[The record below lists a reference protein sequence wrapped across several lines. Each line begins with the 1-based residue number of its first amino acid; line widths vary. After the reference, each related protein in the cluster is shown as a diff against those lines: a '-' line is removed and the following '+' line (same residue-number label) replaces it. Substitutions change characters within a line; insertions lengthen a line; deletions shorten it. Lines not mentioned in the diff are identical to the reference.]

1 MIALIEHDNSS
12 RLMRGFWMAETF
24 CRTSAIVEDLDRH
37 IAWCPPLGSGKSVQS
52 NNFIFHNS
60 GELSQKV
67 LGGV

>member
-24 CRTSAIVEDLDRH
+24 CRASA
-37 IAWCPPLGSGKSVQS
+37 
-52 NNFIFHNS
+52 S